1 MTVLQKKS
9 HLKLSLAVSVFW
21 LLSLLS
27 FALDVPHLQ
36 GTVTDLAGILSE
48 DGKTEIENFLLNI
61 DDKTQLQIAVLI
73 IDSLEGES
81 LEDYSYRVAREWKLG
96 SKERDS
102 GALLLVVFNDKKLRI
117 ETGYGIEENLTD
129 ARSSQIIRNII
140 APEFRRNNYEKGVFD
155 GVQAMA
161 AYALKDESLLEEVK
175 RKTENEDSESGFP
188 SGIRYLLILIYVIV
202 SRISGMGLL
211 WLPILLLSSVF
222 PHKNTRRGKGSSRV
236 RGFGYLSS
244 SDFFSGFSGSSG
256 GCFSGGGGS
265 FGGGGASGGW

>member
-81 LEDYSYRVAREWKLG
+81 LEDYSYRVARESKLG

-236 RGFGYLSS
+236 RGFGYSSS

>member
-1 MTVLQKKS
+1 MTVSQKNRR
-9 HLKLSLAVSVFW
+9 LKLGLAVSAFW
-21 LLSLLS
+21 ILSLLS
-27 FALDVPHLQ
+27 FALDVPPLL
-36 GTVTDLAGILSE
+36 GTVTDLAGVLSE

-81 LEDYSYRVAREWKLG
+81 LEDYSYRVASEWKLG

-161 AYALKDESLLEEVK
+161 AYALKDENLLEEVK

-222 PHKNTRRGKGSSRV
+222 PHKNTRRGKGGSRV
-236 RGFGYLSS
+236 RGFGYSGG
-244 SDFFSGFSGSSG
+244 SDFFSGFSDSSG
-256 GCFSGGGGS
+256 GGFSGGGGS

>member
-1 MTVLQKKS
+1 MTVLQKKR

-81 LEDYSYRVAREWKLG
+81 LEDYSYRVASEWKLG

-140 APEFRRNNYEKGVFD
+140 APEFRRNNYETGVFD

-222 PHKNTRRGKGSSRV
+222 PHKNTRRKKGGSRV
-236 RGFGYLSS
+236 RGFGYSGG
-244 SDFFSGFSGSSG
+244 SDFFSGFSDSSG
-256 GCFSGGGGS
+256 GGFSGGGGS